1 MNISGQLNVL
11 TVRPACSEINVYL
24 YCLLLFISCVGVTQ
38 EARSYFSVLMD
49 CFLTVMSHC
58 LEISGCLAGYSGS
71 VGGRKPPAHLGF

>member
-1 MNISGQLNVL
+1 MFSQSGLPAL
-11 TVRPACSEINVYL
+11 RLMSTFTVCSCSIV
-24 YCLLLFISCVGVTQ
+24 SCVGVTQ

-71 VGGRKPPAHLGF
+71 VGGRKPLAHLGF